1 MVERKKGDFS
11 VLMVCTEYPPM
22 QGGIGRYTFN
32 LVQALRAK
40 GIKIIVLS
48 NSDGDGDYNGLSPFA
63 KNNSEVIYELVQKL
77 HPDLVH
83 IQHEHGLYGF
93 DLNPLFPNR
102 TKTGIDKFYSVC
114 KVPIVSTFHTAY
126 RFKVWMQST
135 LVNGKDT
142 FRIKY
147 LYEYW
152 KHLINYSSFCRSNS
166 YAMSKSAAGIV
177 LSDYMTDLIPGSQVI
192 YHGAEPIQS
201 VEVEQNEA
209 RKILGLPED
218 DKIVLV
224 QGFLTAT
231 KGWDIIKVMDIPD
244 GWKVVMNYSKNH
256 YNEQIIDLNLNNKKN
271 VINLERDYLSEKDL
285 STLFFASDIIFLPYK
300 AISGS
305 GTMFDGIGHGKPF
318 LASNIDFFKEFSK
331 LGLGVATDR
340 NAKSFEQ
347 GLRTV
352 DENYE
357 TLKSNVEKFRKNLKW
372 DNIADQHLDIYNN
385 ILDSNEYN
393 QDVKAIATNKPN
405 KSHSSM

>member
-1 MVERKKGDFS
+1 MAERRKGDFS

-32 LVQALRAK
+32 LVRALRAK
-40 GIKIIVLS
+40 GIKVSVLS
-48 NSDGDGDYNGLSPFA
+48 NSDGDGDYKGLSPFA
-63 KNNSEVIYELVQKL
+63 KNNSEVIYGLVQKL
-77 HPDLVH
+77 KPDLVH

-135 LVNGKDT
+135 LVNGKDRFHT
-142 FRIKY
+142 KY

-152 KHLINYSSFCRSNS
+152 KHLINYLSFRKANS
-166 YAMSKSAAGIV
+166 HAMSKSAAGIV
-177 LSDYMTDLIPGSQVI
+177 LSHYMTYLIPGSQVI
-192 YHGAEPIQS
+192 YHGAEPFQS
-201 VEVEQNEA
+201 IEVEQKEA
-209 RKILGLPED
+209 RKRLSLPENE
-218 DKIVLV
+218 KIVLV

-231 KGWDIIKVMDIPD
+231 KGWDIIKKMEIPD

-256 YNEQIIDLNLNNKKN
+256 YNNQVIDLNLNNKKN

-300 AISGS
+300 AIGGS
-305 GTMFDGIGHGKPF
+305 GTMFDGIGHGRPF
-318 LASNIDFFKEFSK
+318 LSSNTDFFKEFSE

-347 GLRTV
+347 GLRMV
-352 DENYE
+352 DETYE
-357 TLKSNVEKFRKNLKW
+357 TLKSNVERFRKNLKW
-372 DNIADQHLDIYNN
+372 DSIANQHLHIYNN
-385 ILDSNEYN
+385 ILDTKEYN
-393 QDVKAIATNKPN
+393 QDVKAVAAKKNNKN
-405 KSHSSM
+405 YSK